1 MSIGNIKYRY
11 SLVKRIIYSI
21 ISFIKVLTP
30 LMALEGEVGKM
41 AERIEP
47 IFLNTFN
54 FLNEHFNIFLFVG
67 LVTLLTGIVTYIVF
81 PVGETACLLAAATG
95 FIIGPQISAGFSS
108 AISGGADVWSVSGAC
123 APYVFWI
130 CLPTLFVGAVCV
142 CKRINKRGGLV
153 RTLLISGLAT
163 LVVGILLGLYSF
175 VAYGLSI
182 GNDPAYVCVLA
193 AIILVTI
200 AEQFFI
206 FEKKASE
213 E

>member
-1 MSIGNIKYRY
+1 MSNLRYRY
-11 SLVKRIIYSI
+11 NLAKRIIYSI

-30 LMALEGEVGKM
+30 LMALEGEVGRM
-41 AERIEP
+41 ADRIEP
-47 IFLNTFN
+47 IFMNTFN

-67 LVTLLTGIVTYIVF
+67 FVTLLTGVVTYIIF

-95 FIIGPQISAGFSS
+95 FIICPQISAGF
-108 AISGGADVWSVSGAC
+108 AAAVNGGSDVWAVSGAC

-130 CLPTLFVGAVCV
+130 TLPTLFVGAVCV
-142 CKRINKRGGLV
+142 CKRINKRGGLI

-163 LVVGILLGLYSF
+163 LIVGLLLGLYSF

-182 GNDPAYVCVLA
+182 GKDPAYVCVLV
-193 AIILVTI
+193 AIIIVTV

-206 FEKKASE
+206 FEKKTSE